1 VKERE
6 REREREKREMR
17 IDFPL
22 RSREIIDLMQL
33 VMEWYDES

>member
-22 RSREIIDLMQL
+22 RSREIIDFNAISDGM
-33 VMEWYDES
+33 VR